1 MTLWRA
7 PKYNRTMRLGQK
19 KTGADMQ
26 LTKEPV
32 KGDCTGI
39 RNDNAYRTESWE
51 QRLHGVVVGGLISGV
66 LSQVQIGRIIMFLF
80 VMMTDWHQEV

>member
-1 MTLWRA
+1 ME
-7 PKYNRTMRLGQK
+7 
-19 KTGADMQ
+19 GAKIQSDNEIG
-26 LTKEPV
+26 TKENRCRYAINKRTG

-51 QRLHGVVVGGLISGV
+51 QRLHGVVVGGLISGM

-80 VMMTDWHQEV
+80 VMMTDWH